1 MKLSYRRAG
10 KEDAEP
16 LIGICN
22 AAFSDGFIRYE
33 MCPRYGNTQGEM
45 EASTERHCKYLILCD
60 GIPVGAFSFDCE
72 GEGHYYLGCLCV
84 IPAYQG
90 IGSQAF
96 RYLLLICP
104 DWKRVSL
111 VTPADKEENLRFY
124 RERCGFCLGDKKMD
138 GTVVVVGLYRER

>member
-1 MKLSYRRAG
+1 MLPFLIVLSGMGCARDMGTRR
-10 KEDAEP
+10 
-16 LIGICN
+16 
-22 AAFSDGFIRYE
+22 
-33 MCPRYGNTQGEM
+33 GEM

-60 GIPVGAFSFDCE
+60 GIPVGALSFDRE

-111 VTPADKEENLRFY
+111 VTAADKEENLRFY

-138 GTVVVVGLYRER
+138 GTVEVVGLYRER